1 MYAKTTAPGIQSHNT
16 PMKYPTSPTIT
27 AGKPSGLDTAQY
39 DQAEVHVRNYDFSEC
54 GIFRL

>member
-1 MYAKTTAPGIQSHNT
+1 MYAETTAAGIQSHST

-27 AGKPSGLDTAQY
+27 AGKPSGLHTTQY
-39 DQAEVHVRNYDFSEC
+39 DQAEVRVGDCDFSEC